1 MATETSQAQ
10 ISATATTVSI
20 LVENRLNKGSQPNRT
35 IHLPVDGTTRKFA
48 EALKLEDPSFS
59 GSLLATH
66 IMLNTWG
73 YTIGIQRKPGTKPAV
88 DLGSEGSPL
97 QVNELDPSKA
107 IDIAIWT
114 VIAKAKV

>member
-1 MATETSQAQ
+1 METETSKAQ

-66 IMLNTWG
+66 IMLNTSN
-73 YTIGIQRKPGTKPAV
+73 YTIHIESKPGTEQAIDVASGTPK
-88 DLGSEGSPL
+88 
-97 QVNELDPSKA
+97 QVNKLDTSKA

-114 VIAKAKV
+114 VKANKV

>member
-1 MATETSQAQ
+1 METETSKAQ

-35 IHLPVDGTTRKFA
+35 IHLPVDGTSRNFA
-48 EALKLEDPSFS
+48 EALKLEDASFS

-66 IMLNTWG
+66 IMLNTSG
-73 YTIGIQRKPGTKPAV
+73 YTIRIQSKPGTKPAKDV
-88 DLGSEGSPL
+88 ESGTPK
-97 QVNELDPSKA
+97 QVNELDTSKA

-114 VIAKAKV
+114 VKANKV